1 MKIIVILIILSIFLI
16 SCTSS
21 SNTEVIFEEL
31 SEDEL
36 NNINISEI
44 YEERDN
50 FLDKKVTI
58 IGNVS
63 FFHEGHDRNGGWGS
77 SLVLIEGDH
86 MLYLPGSYGTY
97 STGTASYSNNVIN
110 GVEIIGNKEYLFE
123 GTIIPK
129 EYNLRYLYL
138 NVTKIRELN

>member
-58 IGNVS
+58 I
-63 FFHEGHDRNGGWGS
+63 
-77 SLVLIEGDH
+77 
-86 MLYLPGSYGTY
+86 
-97 STGTASYSNNVIN
+97 
-110 GVEIIGNKEYLFE
+110 
-123 GTIIPK
+123 
-129 EYNLRYLYL
+129 
-138 NVTKIRELN
+138 